1 MPHVN
6 ARTNEYA
13 EYLGPLFDDCPK
25 SVLAAIAVSFITT
38 GGDWPQLAQA
48 GIVREWRIL
57 HQAGIV
63 PQKPPAKYPD
73 NLEEIQTAIDQWGQ
87 P

>member
-1 MPHVN
+1 MPHTKAHAN
-6 ARTNEYA
+6 LYA

-25 SVLAAIAVSFITT
+25 AVLAAIAVSFIT
-38 GGDWPQLAQA
+38 GGGSWPELAQA
-48 GIVREWRIL
+48 GIIREWRIL

-73 NLEEIQTAIDQWGQ
+73 NLEEVNAAINCD
-87 P
+87 